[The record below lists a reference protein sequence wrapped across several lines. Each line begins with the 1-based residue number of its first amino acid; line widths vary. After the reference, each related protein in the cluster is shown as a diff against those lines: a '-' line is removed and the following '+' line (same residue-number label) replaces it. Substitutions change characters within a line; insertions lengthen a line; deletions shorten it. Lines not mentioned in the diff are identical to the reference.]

1 MAALPLGGVHWVFC
15 IQTFRRAVTKCPFC
29 YLFSTNLTIHI
40 PRCSAPKY
48 LVCSAA
54 QYGHHPQ
61 RRHTIDKS
69 YYICQN
75 NNSRPMPE
83 PTSPLNL
90 FIIYARA
97 DADALP
103 EFKKSLTP
111 LVRRGEVAITPTAPA
126 PHLPKSPPSRHH

>member
-1 MAALPLGGVHWVFC
+1 
-15 IQTFRRAVTKCPFC
+15 
-29 YLFSTNLTIHI
+29 
-40 PRCSAPKY
+40 
-48 LVCSAA
+48 
-54 QYGHHPQ
+54 
-61 RRHTIDKS
+61 
-69 YYICQN
+69 
-75 NNSRPMPE
+75 MPE